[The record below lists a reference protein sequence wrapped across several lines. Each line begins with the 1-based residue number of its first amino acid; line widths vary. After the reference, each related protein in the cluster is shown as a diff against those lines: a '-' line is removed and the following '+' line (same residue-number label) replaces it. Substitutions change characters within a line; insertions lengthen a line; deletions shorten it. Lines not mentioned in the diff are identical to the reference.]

1 MIHDKGLVHRDI
13 KPDNFLLGLKNK
25 NKQIYIIDFGFCKTF
40 LNNNTHIDMKKT
52 SSLIGS
58 NNFASVNAHEFN
70 ELSRRDDLESLGYM
84 LVYFYI
90 GNLIWKDYSNNE
102 MIRLMKNNIE
112 NDENI
117 PIILIKYF
125 EIVKSLEFKENPKYD
140 LLFDIFKNELNI
152 L

>member
-1 MIHDKGLVHRDI
+1 
-13 KPDNFLLGLKNK
+13 
-25 NKQIYIIDFGFCKTF
+25 
-40 LNNNTHIDMKKT
+40 MKKT

-58 NNFASVNAHEFN
+58 NNFASINAHEFN

-90 GNLIWKDYSNNE
+90 GNLMWKDYSNNE

-112 NDENI
+112 NDESI
-117 PIILIKYF
+117 PKILIKYF
-125 EIVKSLEFKENPKYD
+125 EIVKSLEFKETPKYE
-140 LLFDIFKNELNI
+140 LLFDIFKNELKE